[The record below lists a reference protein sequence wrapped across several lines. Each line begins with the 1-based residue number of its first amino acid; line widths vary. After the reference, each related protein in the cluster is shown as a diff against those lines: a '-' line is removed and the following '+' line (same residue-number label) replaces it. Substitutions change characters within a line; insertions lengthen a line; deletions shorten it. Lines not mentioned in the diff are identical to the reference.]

1 IKNGS
6 LIYNDTQG
14 LSGADIYIVSGCY
27 ALPDLLRNV
36 PLDAKKSF
44 LNVKKLEITQ
54 KLPMMGFIQGES
66 ADVMPKAASRLSL
79 SKQDD

>member
-1 IKNGS
+1 MIKTDTPTYLDVIKNGS

-44 LNVKKLEITQ
+44 LNVK
-54 KLPMMGFIQGES
+54 S
-66 ADVMPKAASRLSL
+66 
-79 SKQDD
+79 